1 MDYRNKK
8 AVEELSE
15 IPEEIV
21 SLIINLTNR
30 PEIRIIQEQQV
41 REIRAYAANE
51 LDMLADAIV
60 HAKDVDGLSDSTEG
74 VLDMIV
80 SRVRARANDIR
91 NGK

>member
-41 REIRAYAANE
+41 R
-51 LDMLADAIV
+51 
-60 HAKDVDGLSDSTEG
+60 
-74 VLDMIV
+74 
-80 SRVRARANDIR
+80 
-91 NGK
+91 